1 MRRYIIPNSKQRS
14 KGVHLAQSIDI
25 NTLWRIY
32 IISNCRV
39 CGNISSLSVSENISS
54 RYATYRQKSPQEILQ
69 ILGVIVFLTILF
81 NIQASEKCAQRK
93 QQHGSESDGSVY
105 KGTCHNCRIT
115 NIKSGI
121 YDHPIQEISGIQH

>member
-1 MRRYIIPNSKQRS
+1 MRRYITPSLKQQS

-25 NTLWRIY
+25 IY

-81 NIQASEKCAQRK
+81 NIQASEECAQRK
-93 QQHGSESDGSVY
+93 QQHGSASDNRAYEGAY
-105 KGTCHNCRIT
+105 HNRSIT
-115 NIKSGI
+115 DIKSGV
-121 YDHPIQEISGIQH
+121 YDHPIQKISGIQH

>member
-1 MRRYIIPNSKQRS
+1 MRRYTTPSSKQQS

-81 NIQASEKCAQRK
+81 NIQASEECAQRK
-93 QQHGSESDGSVY
+93 QQHGSASDNRAYEGAYYNLCINSV
-105 KGTCHNCRIT
+105 I
-115 NIKSGI
+115 SGI
-121 YDHPIQEISGIQH
+121 CDHPIQEISGIQH